1 MCSAYGIEHDI
12 KYNSAKSNVMIFCCN
27 KMKDIHIPNFLLN
40 NVLLTRVTKYKYLG
54 HCISDAR
61 DDDDMA
67 RQYRQS
73 YAQGNALLR
82 KFFMCTESV
91 KITLFRSFCTSLYTC
106 ELWCQYRS
114 ESLRKLCV
122 AYNNVFRFVCREPR
136 NCSASHMFVSR
147 GLPTCNMLIR
157 KSIYAFMISTKRSC
171 NTILQNIVG
180 SDHLYTS
187 PLNLTQHIED
197 GFETGKITGIVLVD
211 LSAAYDTVNH
221 RRLLEKVYNMTRDYR
236 LMCMI
241 RTLLE
246 NRRFFVELGGKR
258 SRWRSQRN
266 GLPQGSVL
274 APLLFNVYTNDQP
287 IHPGTRSFVYAD
299 DLAVT
304 TQSTEFAPI
313 EETLTSALV
322 GLSEYYTS
330 NQLRANPT
338 KTQVSLFHLRNREC
352 GKQLKISWNGVN
364 LTHCNLPVYL
374 GVTLDRTLSYKAHIE
389 KTKKKVGTRNN
400 IIRKLRNSKWG
411 ATPTTLR
418 SSALAL
424 CYSAAEYACPVWER
438 STHAKKL
445 NATLNETCRMITGC
459 LKPTN
464 INSLP
469 ILAGIAPSDIR
480 RAVASRTERTRQT
493 MDERHPLNGHLGVV
507 PRLKSRKSFIKC
519 TEPINTTAKAV
530 RLELWRERLEP
541 LDASVHLNISAD
553 EHLPAGEDYPW
564 TTWKALNRLR
574 TQVGRSRVNMS
585 KWGYSNETETCD
597 CGIRQTMQHLLVCPM
612 MNTACSPQDLT
623 TANDIAIGCARHWEG
638 TI

>member
-1 MCSAYGIEHDI
+1 MTHNSKKAWSLIKKLSNDPRNADQHVNVTPNQVAHQLILNGKVPNRQRQSKIKRCGQENHDFDDDFTIIKQQNSLKHLKNGKAAGLDKILTEEIKNFGPVTVQWVQSLLNVYARTLRLPRLWRQARVVALLKPGKDPSSPKSFRPISLLCHLYKLYERLILNRLSPVIEHVLI
-12 KYNSAKSNVMIFCCN
+12 PEQAGFRPAKS
-27 KMKDIHIPNFLLN
+27 
-40 NVLLTRVTKYKYLG
+40 
-54 HCISDAR
+54 CI
-61 DDDDMA
+61 
-67 RQYRQS
+67 
-73 YAQGNALLR
+73 AQ
-82 KFFMCTESV
+82 
-91 KITLFRSFCTSLYTC
+91 
-106 ELWCQYRS
+106 
-114 ESLRKLCV
+114 
-122 AYNNVFRFVCREPR
+122 VF
-136 NCSASHMFVSR
+136 
-147 GLPTCNMLIR
+147 
-157 KSIYAFMISTKRSC
+157 
-171 NTILQNIVG
+171 
-180 SDHLYTS
+180 
-187 PLNLTQHIED
+187 NLTQHIED

-221 RRLLEKVYNMTRDYR
+221 RRLL
-236 LMCMI
+236 CMI

-266 GLPQGSVL
+266 GLPQRSVL

-304 TQSTEFAPI
+304 TQSTDFAPI
-313 EETLTSALV
+313 EETLTSALD
-322 GLSEYYTS
+322 GLSEYYTT

-352 GKQLKISWNGVN
+352 GKQPNINWNGVN

-400 IIRKLRNSKWG
+400 IIRKLRTSKWG

-445 NATLNETCRMITGC
+445 DATLNETSRMITGC

-464 INSLP
+464 TNSLP

-493 MDERHPLNGHLGVV
+493 TDHWPV
-507 PRLKSRKSFIKC
+507 KSKYVK
-519 TEPINTTAKAV
+519 
-530 RLELWRERLEP
+530 
-541 LDASVHLNISAD
+541 
-553 EHLPAGEDYPW
+553 
-564 TTWKALNRLR
+564 
-574 TQVGRSRVNMS
+574 VG
-585 KWGYSNETETCD
+585 
-597 CGIRQTMQHLLVCPM
+597 IFQ
-612 MNTACSPQDLT
+612 
-623 TANDIAIGCARHWEG
+623 
-638 TI
+638 

>member
-1 MCSAYGIEHDI
+1 M
-12 KYNSAKSNVMIFCCN
+12 
-27 KMKDIHIPNFLLN
+27 
-40 NVLLTRVTKYKYLG
+40 
-54 HCISDAR
+54 
-61 DDDDMA
+61 
-67 RQYRQS
+67 
-73 YAQGNALLR
+73 
-82 KFFMCTESV
+82 
-91 KITLFRSFCTSLYTC
+91 
-106 ELWCQYRS
+106 
-114 ESLRKLCV
+114 
-122 AYNNVFRFVCREPR
+122 
-136 NCSASHMFVSR
+136 
-147 GLPTCNMLIR
+147 
-157 KSIYAFMISTKRSC
+157 
-171 NTILQNIVG
+171 
-180 SDHLYTS
+180 
-187 PLNLTQHIED
+187 
-197 GFETGKITGIVLVD
+197 
-211 LSAAYDTVNH
+211 
-221 RRLLEKVYNMTRDYR
+221 
-236 LMCMI
+236 
-241 RTLLE
+241 
-246 NRRFFVELGGKR
+246 
-258 SRWRSQRN
+258 
-266 GLPQGSVL
+266 
-274 APLLFNVYTNDQP
+274 
-287 IHPGTRSFVYAD
+287 
-299 DLAVT
+299 
-304 TQSTEFAPI
+304 
-313 EETLTSALV
+313 
-322 GLSEYYTS
+322 
-330 NQLRANPT
+330 
-338 KTQVSLFHLRNREC
+338 
-352 GKQLKISWNGVN
+352 NGVN

-553 EHLPAGEDYPW
+553 EHLPAGADYPW